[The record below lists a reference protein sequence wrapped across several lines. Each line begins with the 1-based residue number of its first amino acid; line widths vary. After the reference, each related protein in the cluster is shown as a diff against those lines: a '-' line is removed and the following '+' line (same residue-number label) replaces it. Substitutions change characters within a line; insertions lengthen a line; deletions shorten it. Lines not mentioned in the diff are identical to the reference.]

1 MMQTI
6 LVFGAVGDQGHA
18 LMRQLVAGGYRVRA
32 ATRRPAEFPAAAFP
46 DVAPVAADFADQA
59 SLDAAADG
67 CDGIVMH
74 LPFTFDRDYARL
86 MGDAI
91 GTAGR
96 RAGVAKIVFHTS
108 CVVRDHDLGIAGH
121 DGRRDIE
128 AALVA
133 SGVPHVFIRSAVF
146 MDNMVRAWVKP
157 AIVGRGVFAYPCK
170 PDLAISWT
178 SQEDIAAYMIA
189 AFRDPALRADRFTV
203 GGPEALTGAEVAVRL
218 TRAIGRPIRFQ
229 SLDPDAFAGAM
240 SLLVTGSADF
250 QPGSLYDRMAEFYR
264 WYNAQPESPL
274 AIDLRPVLAV
284 LPVRP
289 TPLLVWAGQHDWS
302 DSAA

>member
-1 MMQTI
+1 MQPI
-6 LVFGAVGDQGHA
+6 LIFGATGDQGHS
-18 LMRQLVAGGYRVRA
+18 LMRQLVAAGYRVRA
-32 ATRRPAEFPAAAFP
+32 ATRDPSAFPAMAFP
-46 DVAPVAADFADQA
+46 GVDAVAADFTDQA
-59 SLDAAADG
+59 SLDAAAAG
-67 CDGIVMH
+67 CAGIVMH
-74 LPFTFDRDYARL
+74 LPFTFDRAYARL
-86 MGDAI
+86 MGENI
-91 GTAGR
+91 GLAGR
-96 RAGVAKIVFHTS
+96 RAGVGKIVFHTS

-128 AALVA
+128 AALAA

-157 AIVGRGVFAYPCK
+157 AIVARGVFAYPCK

-189 AFRDPALRADRFTV
+189 AFRDPALLADRFTV
-203 GGPEALTGAEVAVRL
+203 GGPEALTGDQVAARL
-218 TRAIGRPIRFQ
+218 SRAIGRPIRFQ

-240 SLLVTGSADF
+240 SQLVTGSPDF

-289 TPLLVWAGQHDWS
+289 TPLLVWAGQHDWNNGEV
-302 DSAA
+302 